1 MDAEDADLRAQ
12 WARLGVDVDQAR
24 ASSAEEA
31 PEQEPEEYEL
41 PPELWPA
48 WECFVSTWNQWRV
61 IVGLAA
67 MHYDGIDHTALV
79 STMDMLGVKK
89 SKRRDVF
96 MHVRVLESEAKPLRN
111 QRD

>member
-1 MDAEDADLRAQ
+1 M
-12 WARLGVDVDQAR
+12 
-24 ASSAEEA
+24 
-31 PEQEPEEYEL
+31 
-41 PPELWPA
+41 
-48 WECFVSTWNQWRV
+48 
-61 IVGLAA
+61 IVGLAT

-89 SKRRDVF
+89 SKRREVF

>member
-1 MDAEDADLRAQ
+1 M
-12 WARLGVDVDQAR
+12 DVDQAR
-24 ASSAEEA
+24 ASSAEQA
-31 PEQEPEEYEL
+31 TEPEPELYEL

-89 SKRRDVF
+89 SKRREVF